1 MNSNVPF
8 GTYVYVDK
16 FLFFFLIF
24 DRILTRAIDIVTAI
38 LYPVALI
45 ILYPAVTDVTER
57 ACEGEEGESTCVHA
71 ERRTTTEKLRGEE

>member
-1 MNSNVPF
+1 MC
-8 GTYVYVDK
+8 VDR

-38 LYPVALI
+38 LYPVTLI

-71 ERRTTTEKLRGEE
+71 ERRTTTEKLRSEE